1 MDRETLVIV
10 KNRSSSMVVYR
21 IPEDNIRR
29 EFASGETKR
38 IPYGELEKLTY
49 QAGGRE
55 LIASFL
61 QVTSE
66 EVTENLNV
74 PTEPEYYM
82 NEEQIKELIKNG
94 TLAAFLDC
102 LDFAP
107 IGVIDLIKQYAVALP
122 MNDVKKREAL
132 KNKTGFDLSEALKNK
147 QLEETDSDFI
157 TPVEEAAPVA
167 SNGRR
172 TTTDYK
178 EAATAATAAA
188 AATSKYKVVNKPTVS
203 E

>member
-1 MDRETLVIV
+1 MDRETLVNV
-10 KNRSSSMVVYR
+10 KNRSSSMVVYK
-21 IPEDNIRR
+21 IPEENIRR
-29 EFASGETKR
+29 EFASGENKR

-55 LIASFL
+55 LITNFL

-132 KNKTGFDLSEALKNK
+132 KNK
-147 QLEETDSDFI
+147 QLEETDSDMI
-157 TPVEEAAPVA
+157 TPIAETTPVA

-178 EAATAATAAA
+178 ETQEVSET
-188 AATSKYKVVNKPTVS
+188 TSKYKVVNKSTVS

>member
-1 MDRETLVIV
+1 MDRETLVNV
-10 KNRSSSMVVYR
+10 KNRSSSMVVYK
-21 IPEDNIRR
+21 IPEENIRR
-29 EFASGETKR
+29 EFASGENKR

-55 LIASFL
+55 LITNFL

-147 QLEETDSDFI
+147 QLEETDSDMI
-157 TPVEEAAPVA
+157 TPIAETTPVA

-178 EAATAATAAA
+178 ETQEVSET
-188 AATSKYKVVNKPTVS
+188 TSKYKVVNKSTVS